1 MSAKFTAARAS
12 KAQSIESSSNE
23 ETRLR
28 KIAPKVLEAI
38 LTTPNHHLKGDVL
51 ENMCHGNR
59 QALALA
65 KIVAKD
71 YGVVINA
78 GHARHVEREAD
89 VQVRHFDI

>member
-38 LTTPNHHLKGDVL
+38 ISSPDHHLKGDVL
-51 ENMCHGNR
+51 ANMCHGNR

-65 KIVAKD
+65 KIVAQD

-78 GHARHVEREAD
+78 SHARHVERQGQVE
-89 VQVRHFDI
+89 VRHFDI